1 MSRAISLAVVG
12 ATGLVGEALLALLA
26 DSDIKFSSIHALA
39 SDESAG
45 KRVEYAEKML
55 KVEALESFD
64 FSSVEVA
71 IFAVPAA
78 VSAQHSRAAAE
89 QGCLALDLSG
99 VWLADPSV
107 PVWCA
112 GVQDVD
118 TEILRET
125 RLLSV
130 MTGAAAVIAE
140 YVHALSDLRPRL
152 ASSVVLLP
160 ASAGGRDA
168 VEDLARQTARLLS
181 SQDPEPGIF
190 PAPSAFAVFSAGV
203 SATGS
208 GPVAPEQTA
217 QVGLSRLRA
226 LAAVQNTVQVSWVPS
241 FFGMSLGI
249 TVHCEQPVSADVA
262 AQMLEQAGMPPVSAE
277 LGREPVTLTG
287 ELPERSAKVA
297 NLAVGGVGGNQLSS
311 WIGVDN
317 VRYGAAFK
325 GVQILQLLI
334 KDYL

>member
-12 ATGLVGEALLALLA
+12 ATGLVGEALLAMLA
-26 DSDIKFSSIHALA
+26 ESDIKLSAIHALA
-39 SDESAG
+39 SDDSAG

-55 KVEALESFD
+55 KVEALDSFD
-64 FSSVEVA
+64 FGSVEVA
-71 IFAVPAA
+71 IFATPAA
-78 VSAQHSRAAAE
+78 VSAQYSRAAAE

-112 GVQDVD
+112 GVQDID
-118 TEILRET
+118 SESLRET

-140 YVHALSDLRPRL
+140 YIFALSDLQPGL

-160 ASAGGRDA
+160 ASAAGRDS

-190 PAPSAFAVFSAGV
+190 PSQSAFAVFSAGV

-208 GPVAPEQTA
+208 GPLAPEQTIE
-217 QVGLSRLRA
+217 VGLSRLQA
-226 LAAVQNTVQVSWVPS
+226 IAAVQNTVQVCWVPS
-241 FFGMSLGI
+241 FFGMSVGVTL
-249 TVHCEQPVSADVA
+249 HCEQPVSTDVA
-262 AQMLEQAGMPPVSAE
+262 AQMLEQAGMPANSAE

-287 ELPERSAKVA
+287 DLPEQRAKVA
-297 NLAVGGVGGNQLSS
+297 NLVVGGVGGNQLSS

-334 KDYL
+334 KHYL